1 MGLRLLHEISD
12 LYSFLIWENTILI
25 ALCSEEGL
33 LPNESDVSKAD
44 LKVILANRK
53 GASDEDF
60 LVSDA
65 AGQ

>member
-44 LKVILANRK
+44 LKVILTNRK